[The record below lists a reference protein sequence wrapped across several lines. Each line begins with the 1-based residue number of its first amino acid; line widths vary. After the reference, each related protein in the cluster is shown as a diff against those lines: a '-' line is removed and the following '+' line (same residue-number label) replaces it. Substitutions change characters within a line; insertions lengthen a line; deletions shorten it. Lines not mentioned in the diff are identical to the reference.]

1 MKIKKCLRI
10 VFSVIL
16 SDAGEA
22 TRALEIAEG
31 VRSFCPQD
39 YELDIIF
46 LSTGSR
52 FEQKVIDN
60 GFKIHKCLPSLPGI
74 GVQQDLKSTNN
85 NLIGSVSLVRELLKG
100 EINAIMELRPDVVIH
115 GFYPIA
121 SLARRMIDKPIPG
134 ICFLPIPLQ
143 EDIYTN
149 TLMKDIP
156 DMFKPL
162 TYLPLELR
170 KKIMKSIPRFLKLK
184 KIPAFRQSN
193 IVEAIKEL
201 DWNGE
206 PISNIFD
213 MLKSDLT
220 IVNDF
225 EEFHK
230 DIILPENFKIVGPLY
245 APSSK
250 NAEINKNILSIF
262 NSSNKRFKIFC
273 TLGSSGKKQYLL
285 EAIKALTQ
293 GVGKE
298 WSSVVLVPP
307 SVCSINEAISCAGN
321 SHNIYITDSF
331 VPATLVNSLADVV
344 ISHGGQGTIQT
355 AIASGTP
362 IVGFAMQPEQ
372 QINLDNIVMRG
383 AGIRIPIHKWNT
395 NNIQFAVKSII
406 KKPSYKESIKIL
418 KNILDNTDGKKNSAL
433 SIWEYILNKL
443 K

>member
-1 MKIKKCLRI
+1 MKLKRCLRI

-22 TRALEIAEG
+22 TRALEIAKG
-31 VRSFCPQD
+31 VRNFCPQD

-74 GVQQDLKSTNN
+74 GVQHDLKSTNN
-85 NLIGSVSLVRELLKG
+85 NLIGSVNLVRELLKG
-100 EINAIMELRPDVVIH
+100 EINVIMELRPDVVIH

-143 EDIYTN
+143 EDVYAN

-162 TYLPLELR
+162 TYLPLALR
-170 KKIMKSIPRFLKLK
+170 KKIMKSIPKFLKLK

-201 DWNGE
+201 DWNVE

-230 DIILPENFKIVGPLY
+230 DLILPENYKIVGPLY
-245 APSSK
+245 SPSPD
-250 NAEINKNILSIF
+250 NAEIDKNILSVF
-262 NSSNKRFKIFC
+262 NSSNKRLKIFC

-298 WSSVVLVPP
+298 WSSVVLAPP

-321 SHNIYITDSF
+321 SNNIYITDSF

-362 IVGFAMQPEQ
+362 IIGFAMQPEQ

-383 AGIRIPIHKWNT
+383 AGMRIPIHKWNA
-395 NNIQFAVKSII
+395 NSIQFAVKSII
-406 KKPSYKESIKIL
+406 KEPSYNENIKIL